1 MTGDYSLYRFKRG
14 GPDFWVKTIE
24 SLCVIVWLLMLIALL
39 VIGTAKPEIETF
51 FGRYYNIPLRR
62 TWDLELTRY
71 VFYIMILGMFL
82 SVFGLI
88 VNSKRIRRKED
99 SYRDSLV
106 IVGIISFIGIIKY
119 LFFF

>member
-1 MTGDYSLYRFKRG
+1 MGDYGLYRFKRS

-24 SLCVIVWLLMLIALL
+24 SLCVVGWLLMLIALL

-51 FGRYYNIPLRR
+51 FDRYYSVPLRR

-71 VFYIMILGMFL
+71 VFYIMLLGLFL
-82 SVFGLI
+82 SVFGLLA
-88 VNSKRIRRKED
+88 NSRRISRKED
-99 SYRDSLV
+99 SYRDSLI
-106 IVGIISFIGIIKY
+106 IVGVISLIGIIKY